1 MVENITYSSY
11 FFLALLFLPV
21 FFINKKIGV
30 SINKQIVTAFV
41 RMIIQLILVGL
52 FLEYIFDINSTLINL
67 LYVIVMITAASYSAI
82 TKAGIQVKKLFKPI
96 LIAFMIPNVFMLFYL
111 NFFVLNL
118 NGVLDARFTIPIAG
132 MILGNS
138 LTSIIMGLNTFYTS
152 IKTNENEYLYMLSL
166 SCNRNE
172 AIRPYFKN
180 AVSAAMSPALAT
192 IETMGIVALPGM
204 MTGQILG
211 GASPF
216 VAIKYQIV
224 IMVAIFT
231 GKYFG
236 LLLTIKLTSLKS
248 FDKFDRVL
256 WVPIKKK
263 GNGKNG

>member
-1 MVENITYSSY
+1 MVNSISYSSY

-21 FFINKKIGV
+21 LFINRKIGV
-30 SINKQIVTAFV
+30 PINKQIITAFT
-41 RMIIQLILVGL
+41 RMAVQLVLVGL
-52 FLEYIFDINSTLINL
+52 FLEYIFEKNSTFINL
-67 LYVIVMITAASYSAI
+67 LYVIVMITAASYSAL
-82 TKAGIQVKKLFKPI
+82 KNAGVQVKRLFTPI
-96 LIAFMIPNVFMLFYL
+96 LIAFMIPNVFMLYYL

-118 NGVLDARFTIPIAG
+118 SGVLDARFTIPIAG

-138 LTSIIMGLNTFYTS
+138 LTSIIMGLNTFYTD

-172 AIRPYFKN
+172 AIRPYFKK
-180 AVSAAMSPALAT
+180 AVSTAMSPALAT

-216 VAIKYQIV
+216 TAIKYQIV

-231 GKYFG
+231 AKYFG
-236 LLLTIKLTSLKS
+236 LLLSIKLTSLKS
-248 FDKFDRVL
+248 FDTYDRVL
-256 WVPIKKK
+256 WVPLKGKGKK
-263 GNGKNG
+263 